1 VKAVNSQ
8 VEKSTLG
15 DISALANLKEKMEG
29 GEGTEESK

>member
-1 VKAVNSQ
+1 VKAVNAQ

-29 GEGTEESK
+29 DGTEEAK